1 MTSESLESK
10 MSHPL
15 QNLAPAA
22 YYVTLRELFY
32 SHSSSNIHYTL
43 IWCIYS
49 LPCKHLRQA
58 TASLRHTRFPTK
70 LRQTFLLWKSL
81 PDHQEFLISLHIYL
95 THMRWHHMSLF
106 TTEYIL
112 TVLLR
117 LPLRQHQPDL
127 HKQHETC
134 TRVRNSLQYSFS
146 HDISRPSQLASL
158 RQIRPLFTHRCHQS

>member
-1 MTSESLESK
+1 MTSESLKSK

-49 LPCKHLRQA
+49 LPGKHLRQA

-70 LRQTFLLWKSL
+70 LRQTFFLESLYQITRSSLSLYKSVSPTWDATTCHYSQPNIFWL
-81 PDHQEFLISLHIYL
+81 CFFVCSYVNDNPI
-95 THMRWHHMSLF
+95 F
-106 TTEYIL
+106 TN
-112 TVLLR
+112 
-117 LPLRQHQPDL
+117 
-127 HKQHETC
+127 ETC
-134 TRVRNSLQYSFS
+134 TRVRNSLQYSSS